1 MSYPGGSV
9 GFVDGSLAVMDKAV
23 EECLSVSLW
32 ARSPEELV
40 EYLDRVQ
47 VVAQRVAALRLA
59 LVREVDARGVAV
71 AQGAPSTL
79 AWLRDRLRISGGEAK
94 RCVSLA
100 RAMDQLPVLAEALAC
115 GAVNADQA
123 QIVAATVERTPG
135 SVKTDSEA
143 CLVGYADTFPP
154 KELGRLAERILEHV
168 APEVAEGRDEAEVAA
183 AENRA
188 FGRRE
193 LHVSDVDGTSRV
205 RIGGWLDREGAAHLR
220 AALDPLMRPC
230 PGEDG
235 LDRRTPEQRRAD
247 ALVEVCR
254 LANACGELPDNGGD
268 RPQVVVTMDLD
279 RLTARRGAG
288 RLDDGGN
295 LSPESVRRLACDAGV
310 VPAVLDGAGQVLDVG
325 RERRLFTGALRRAL
339 VLRDQGCAF
348 PACDRPPTW
357 CQAHHAKHW
366 IDGGSTD
373 QDNGVL
379 LCGYHHRLIH
389 HSDWQVRIVDHHPEF
404 TPPEYIDPGRK
415 PIKGGQCRR
424 R

>member
-1 MSYPGGSV
+1 
-9 GFVDGSLAVMDKAV
+9 VDGSLAVMDKAV

-32 ARSPEELV
+32 ARSPEDLV
-40 EYLDRVQ
+40 EYLGRVQ
-47 VVAQRVAALRLA
+47 VLAQRVSALRLA
-59 LVREVDARGVAV
+59 LVREIDARGVPA

-94 RCVSLA
+94 RCVTLA
-100 RAMDQLPVLAEALAC
+100 RVLDQLPVLAEALAA
-115 GAVNADQA
+115 GAVNGDQA
-123 QIVAATVERTPG
+123 QIVAATVERTPAV
-135 SVKTDSEA
+135 VKADAEA
-143 CLVGYADTFPP
+143 CLVGYAETFAP

-168 APEVAEGRDEAEVAA
+168 APEIAESRDEAEVAA

-188 FGRRE
+188 FERRE

-220 AALDPLMRPC
+220 AALDPLSRPC
-230 PGEDG
+230 PQGDTP
-235 LDRRTPEQRRAD
+235 DRRSPEQRRAD

-279 RLTARRGAG
+279 RLQARRGAG
-288 RLDDGGN
+288 RLEDGGQI
-295 LSPESVRRLACDAGV
+295 SPESVRRLACDAGV

-348 PACDRPPTW
+348 PTCDRPAKW

-366 IDGGSTD
+366 IDGGTTD

-404 TPPEYIDPGRK
+404 TPPEYIDPDRK
-415 PIKGGQCRR
+415 PIKGGQRR
-424 R
+424 RQ